1 MKALFVLLVLI
12 SFVSAGQIVRQ
23 PGQPDKIPFAG
34 MLILVN
40 KDQPFPKCEDFA
52 KLNWD
57 ALKKKHNEL
66 KSKAIQ
72 SHEVTIIYPGNKKV
86 YLTFDQLKEIAC
98 K

>member
-12 SFVSAGQIVRQ
+12 SFVSAGQVVRQ
-23 PGQPDKIPFAG
+23 PTPVDKIPFAG
-34 MLILVN
+34 MLIIVN
-40 KDQPFPKCEDFA
+40 KDYPFPKCEDFA
-52 KLNWD
+52 KLNWV

-66 KSKAIQ
+66 KSKAVQ
-72 SHEVTIIYPGNKKV
+72 SHEVTIIYPENKKV

>member
-1 MKALFVLLVLI
+1 MKLLVVLLFI
-12 SFVSAGQIVRQ
+12 SFASAGQIVRQ

-34 MLILVN
+34 MLILVD
-40 KDQPFPKCEDFA
+40 KDHPFPKCEDFA
-52 KLNWD
+52 KMNWA

-66 KSKAIQ
+66 KSRAIQ
-72 SHEVTIIYPGNKKV
+72 SHEVTIVYPGNKKV